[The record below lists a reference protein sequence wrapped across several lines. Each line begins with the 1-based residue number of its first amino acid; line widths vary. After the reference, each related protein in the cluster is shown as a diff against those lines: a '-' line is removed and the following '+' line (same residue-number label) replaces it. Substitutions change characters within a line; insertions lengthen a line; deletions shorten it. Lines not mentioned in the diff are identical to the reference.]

1 MAGTAN
7 KELME
12 ARARAV
18 TDMLR
23 SEMLDVLRSS
33 YDKAVEAQDEDTA
46 AEFARKIRNKLL
58 ANCDAEVALDRLGLS
73 APTLE
78 NSFSITSWIGFL
90 QTLANV
96 LVGEWAQYRQ
106 ALRDLPE
113 QEGFPFNIQWPVS
126 PDYVESQE
134 TQP

>member
-1 MAGTAN
+1 MAGIES
-7 KELME
+7 KELLN
-12 ARARAV
+12 ARTRAV
-18 TDMLR
+18 TDMVR
-23 SEMLDVLRSS
+23 SEMLDVLRAG

-46 AEFARKIRNKLL
+46 AELARKIRNKLL
-58 ANCDAEVALDRLGLS
+58 ANCDSEVALDRLGLS

-90 QTLANV
+90 QTLANA

-126 PDYVESQE
+126 PNYDESQE
-134 TQP
+134 AQP